1 MSATGTNFQA
11 LERQVPDV
19 YIEEFEQL
27 VSHELPRFYRQAY
40 RQLDNAHD
48 AEDAV
53 QDALLSAYR
62 NLSRFRGTA
71 QLSTWFMAIVMNAAR
86 MQRRRR
92 HPVVS
97 FEERLYSREDGM
109 TLLEACEDS
118 HPDAEEI
125 CARAELRILLA
136 KAIHRLSPTY
146 RRAIRHYMDGRSAVE
161 AAEALGVPVGT
172 IKARLS
178 RARATL
184 AKMLRRELGLRV
196 TAPRVH
202 KAGRAQ
208 QPT

>member
-1 MSATGTNFQA
+1 MSATGTTLQA
-11 LERQVPDV
+11 LEDQVPHV

-53 QDALLSAYR
+53 QDALVSAYKD
-62 NLSRFRGTA
+62 LSRFRGTA

-92 HPVVS
+92 RPVVL
-97 FEERLYSREDGM
+97 FEGRLYSREDGM

-125 CARAELRILLA
+125 CAKAELRILLA
-136 KAIHRLSPTY
+136 KAIHRLSPAY
-146 RRAIRHYMDGRSAVE
+146 RRASRYYMDGRTAAE

-172 IKARLS
+172 IKARL
-178 RARATL
+178 ARAQASPRCFAENSACEYPHRESTRL
-184 AKMLRRELGLRV
+184 A
-196 TAPRVH
+196 
-202 KAGRAQ
+202 
-208 QPT
+208 

>member
-1 MSATGTNFQA
+1 MSATGTTLQTV
-11 LERQVPDV
+11 EHQIPRV
-19 YIEEFEQL
+19 YIEEFELL

-53 QDALLSAYR
+53 QDALVSACK

-86 MQRRRR
+86 MQRRGRR
-92 HPVVS
+92 PVVS

-125 CARAELRILLA
+125 YARGELRILLA
-136 KAIHRLSPTY
+136 RAIQRLSPTY
-146 RRAIRHYMDGRSAVE
+146 RRAIRYYMNGQTAPE

-172 IKARLS
+172 IKARLA
-178 RARATL
+178 RARASL
-184 AKMLRRELGLRV
+184 ARMLRQELGLRV
-196 TAPRVH
+196 PAPRVN
-202 KAGRAQ
+202 KTGLAQ
-208 QPT
+208 

>member
-1 MSATGTNFQA
+1 MSATGTTLQA
-11 LERQVPDV
+11 LEHQVPRV

-27 VSHELPRFYRQAY
+27 VSRELPRFYRQAY

-53 QDALLSAYR
+53 QDALVSAYK

-92 HPVVS
+92 RPVVL

-109 TLLEACEDS
+109 TLLDACEDS

-125 CARAELRILLA
+125 CARAELRILLT
-136 KAIHRLSPTY
+136 KAIRRLSPAY
-146 RRAIRHYMDGRSAVE
+146 RRVIRYYMDGRSA
-161 AAEALGVPVGT
+161 AEVADALGVPVGT

-184 AKMLRRELGLRV
+184 AKMLRRELDLRV
-196 TAPRVH
+196 PAPRVN
-202 KAGRAQ
+202 KTGQAQ
-208 QPT
+208 